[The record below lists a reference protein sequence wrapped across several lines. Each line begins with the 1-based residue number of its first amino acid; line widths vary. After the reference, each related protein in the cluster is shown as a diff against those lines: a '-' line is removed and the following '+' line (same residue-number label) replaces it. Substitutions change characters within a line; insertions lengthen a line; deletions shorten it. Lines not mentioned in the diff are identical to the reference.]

1 MVLYMLKLFRHSW
14 LVLLMLICLKQTAY
28 AQCMYAVNN
37 TSYNCGTSTS
47 ELTISIVGTGI
58 AAPYTLTSIPAGIST
73 VITTTYI
80 TFANLMMSG
89 VFTVNILTAGTCSS
103 GYVAGLFA
111 NLSSSTNIS
120 VSAGNVNCFGGN
132 TGSATATYLFSN
144 DTYQWST
151 GATTPTIGG
160 LSAGVYSVVMTTAS
174 GCSAP
179 RTFTIHEPAQLNSNL
194 SSTWIPCFGGTINS
208 VVSTTGGVSPYS
220 YTVNGNPVSSSS
232 GSVATGLIAGTQT
245 IITKDNKGCLQT
257 NSFNLAQADQ
267 QTITPT
273 ITQPNCP
280 GDANGA
286 ISVSVSGPV
295 GGYSYSWTPVP
306 GGSPV
311 VQNLA
316 AGNYTLDVL
325 DASNCITRSVVT
337 VPPASPIVPA
347 AIITKENCSAA
358 DGSYTLNATGGLAP
372 YTYTTL
378 PGNLPGTTANG
389 LSTGTYTTIIEDAKG
404 CVDSSL
410 IYVGNLSNVSL
421 HIITVTAVKCYNM
434 CNGSVLL
441 NTQNAVQPVSYS
453 ITGLPVTTNSVLSN
467 LCAGFY
473 MVKALDANGCPAFD
487 TLNFPQPAAFSY
499 SAASP
504 AAICI
509 GRHAMLK
516 ASASGG
522 TGALSYLWNPGAL
535 TGQTVNV
542 EPVVTTTYSLNV
554 YDSQGCTLDP
564 FGVVVNVNPK
574 LTIDINTANA
584 GICPGTTA
592 QITPTVTGGDGNY
605 SYLWLPGETKGAT
618 IFVENIKVPTY
629 TVIVNDACGTPTAMK
644 EITIKLHPAVQPLFK
659 QEGKGGC
666 TPYCTSFIN
675 VTPNSKNAIWNYGDK
690 PYEQKGDTTFYCYEK
705 AGDFNLRLTVTDEN
719 SCKASY
725 TYTSAVH
732 VLVKP
737 QAGFVTEPG
746 IITLND
752 AENVQIKNITSNA
765 SSYKWYV
772 DGAYSGTTTNI
783 YSTFRD
789 TGCYDVRLLTE
800 NDNGCRDSS
809 IRSICVFEGFNF
821 YMPGAFTPNNDGLND
836 VFLPKGTGWL
846 YENYSLEIYNR
857 WGIKV
862 FSTTDVYQG
871 WDGGV
876 RPDPVIPDGIRTN
889 PNDVYTWR
897 AVVKDNLEKEHVMR
911 GVVTL
916 VR

>member
-1 MVLYMLKLFRHSW
+1 MLKLFWHKW
-14 LVLLMLICLKQTAY
+14 LVVLLIVWFTLPIT

-47 ELTISIVGTGI
+47 ELTISIQGTGI
-58 AAPYTLTSIPAGIST
+58 AAPYTLTSIPAGINT
-73 VITTTYI
+73 IITTTYI
-80 TFANLMMSG
+80 TFANLFMSG
-89 VFTVNILTAGTCSS
+89 NFTVNISTAGSCAS

-120 VSAGNVNCFGGN
+120 LSAGNVSCFGGN
-132 TGSATATYLFSN
+132 TGSATATYLFPT
-144 DTYQWST
+144 DTWQWST
-151 GATTPTIGG
+151 GATSSTIGG
-160 LSAGVYSVVMTTAS
+160 LSAGVYSVVMTTAT

-179 RTFTIHEPAQLNSNL
+179 RTFTITEPAQLNSTL
-194 SSTWIPCFGGTINS
+194 AATVIPCFGGTISS
-208 VVSTTGGVSPYS
+208 VVTTTGGVAPFS
-220 YTVNGNPVSSSS
+220 YTVNGNPVSSAS
-232 GSVATGLIAGTQT
+232 GSIATTIVAGSQT
-245 IITKDNKGCLQT
+245 IVTKDDKGCLQT
-257 NSFNLAQADQ
+257 NSFNLGQAAQQ
-267 QTITPT
+267 VITPT

-280 GDANGA
+280 GDANGS
-286 ISVSVSGPV
+286 ISVLVNGPV
-295 GGYSYSWTPVP
+295 AGYTYSWTPGP
-306 GGSPV
+306 GSSSSL
-311 VQNLA
+311 QNLP
-316 AGNYTLDVL
+316 AGNYSLNVL
-325 DASNCITRSVVT
+325 DLSNCTTKSVIT
-337 VPPASPIVPA
+337 VPPAPA
-347 AIITKENCSAA
+347 IIPAVSITKENCSAA
-358 DGSYTLNATGGLAP
+358 DGAYILNATGGMAP

-378 PGNLPGTTANG
+378 PGNILGNTASG
-389 LSTGTYTTIIEDAKG
+389 LSTGTYTTIIQDAKG
-404 CVDSSL
+404 CIDSSL

-421 HIITVTAVKCYNM
+421 HIITVVPVKCYNT

-453 ITGLPVTTNSVLSN
+453 ISGLPVTTNSVLSN

-473 MVKALDANGCPAFD
+473 IVKALDANGCPAFD

-509 GRHAMLK
+509 GKHAMLK
-516 ASASGG
+516 AIANGG
-522 TGALSYLWNPGAL
+522 TGALSYLWSPGSL
-535 TGQTVNV
+535 SGQTVNV
-542 EPVVTTTYSLNV
+542 EPVVTTNYSLNV
-554 YDSQGCTLDP
+554 YDSNGCTLSP
-564 FGVVVNVNPK
+564 YEVLVNVNPK
-574 LTIDINTANA
+574 LTVEISNAEA

-618 IFVENIKVPTY
+618 IFVENIKIPTY
-629 TVIVNDACGTPTAMK
+629 TVIVNDACGTPTAIK
-644 EITIKLHPAVQPLFK
+644 EITIKLHPVIQPLFK

-690 PYEQKGDTTFYCYEK
+690 PFEQEGDTTFYCYEK

-725 TYTSAVH
+725 TYTNALR

-737 QAGFVTEPG
+737 QAGFVTDPG
-746 IITLND
+746 TITLND
-752 AENVQIKNITSNA
+752 AEDVQIKNITSDA

-772 DGAYSGTTTNI
+772 DGVYSGTTTNI
-783 YSTFRD
+783 SYTFRD
-789 TGCYDVRLLTE
+789 TGCYNIRLLTE
-800 NDNGCRDSS
+800 NNNGCKDST

-821 YMPGAFTPNNDGLND
+821 YMPSAFTPNHDGLND

-846 YENYSLEIYNR
+846 HEKYSLEIYNR

-862 FSTTDVYQG
+862 FSTNDVYQG

-876 RPDPVIPDGIRTN
+876 RPDPVIPDGIRTH
-889 PNDVYTWR
+889 PNDVYTWK
-897 AVVKDNLEKEHVMR
+897 AVVRDNLEKEHIMR
-911 GVVTL
+911 GVVSIL
-916 VR
+916 R